1 MRKRKIYLSQ
11 AQEELIAARMAGMAM
26 ANPAM
31 RKEDFLAASKSLA
44 EDERPVFSPTKWHP
58 LVVGVLQ
65 GIYERSRKVK
75 DLEQQ
80 IEDLKARIDQL
91 RAEKSKAYIEPLE
104 VLQTAMPSE
113 LVHNCWDSLMKIPLQ
128 KKLELLP
135 MNVILGNIPTPQLI
149 RLMADRLAN
158 LVEAIPTTATTTS
171 TQPTVTTQA
180 VKPKLPKVMILGLLP
195 EQSRCVEK
203 ALEGMAAVYCVPK
216 DLGTN
221 YTIPGNTKLILVM
234 KKFVSHPMTARVP
247 VTDNGD
253 VKTIYHDGGVNTA
266 IAQIKAHLSV

>member
-1 MRKRKIYLSQ
+1 MAKRKIYLSQ
-11 AQEELIAARMAGMAM
+11 AQEELIAARMAGMVM

-31 RKEDFLAASKSLA
+31 RKEDFLAAAKALS

-58 LVVGVLQ
+58 LVVEVLQ
-65 GIYERSRKVK
+65 GIYERSRQVK

-80 IEDLKARIDQL
+80 VEDLKIRLDQL
-91 RAEKSKAYIEPLE
+91 REEKSKSSIEPLE
-104 VLQTAMPSE
+104 VLQTAMPAE
-113 LVHNCWDSLMKIPLQ
+113 LVHNCWESLMKIPLQ

-135 MNVILGNIPTPQLI
+135 MSVILGNIPTPQLI
-149 RLMADRLAN
+149 RLLADRLAN

-171 TQPTVTTQA
+171 TQPAVSTPA

-203 ALEGMAAVYCVPK
+203 ALAGLANVYCVPK

-221 YTIPGNTKLILVM
+221 YTIPSDTKLILVM

-266 IAQIKAHLSV
+266 IQQIKEHLAV

>member
-11 AQEELIAARMAGMAM
+11 AQEELIAARMAGMVM

-31 RKEDFLAASKSLA
+31 RKEDFLAASKSLS

-58 LVVGVLQ
+58 LVVEVLQ
-65 GIYERSRKVK
+65 GIYERSRQVK
-75 DLEQQ
+75 DLEKQVA
-80 IEDLKARIDQL
+80 DLKIRLDQL
-91 RAEKSKAYIEPLE
+91 RAEKSKSSIEPLE
-104 VLQTAMPSE
+104 VLQTAMPAE
-113 LVHNCWDSLMKIPLQ
+113 LVHNCWDSMMKIPLQ
-128 KKLELLP
+128 QKLELVP
-135 MNVILGNIPTPQLI
+135 IGIILDNIPTPQLI
-149 RLMADRLAN
+149 RLLADRLAT
-158 LVEAIPTTATTTS
+158 LMESAPSTTVATS
-171 TQPTVTTQA
+171 PQPAVTTPT
-180 VKPKLPKVMILGLLP
+180 VKPKLPKVMVLGLLP

-203 ALEGMAAVYCVPK
+203 ALAGLANVYCVPK

-221 YTIPGNTKLILVM
+221 YTIPSDVKLILVM

-266 IAQIKAHLSV
+266 IQQIKEHLAV